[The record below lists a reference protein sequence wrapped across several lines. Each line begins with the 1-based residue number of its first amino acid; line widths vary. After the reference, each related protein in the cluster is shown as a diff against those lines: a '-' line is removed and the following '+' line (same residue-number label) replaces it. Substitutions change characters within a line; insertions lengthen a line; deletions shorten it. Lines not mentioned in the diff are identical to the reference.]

1 VNLNQSK
8 LISNKRKSDEIFEM
22 TLSYDEELIKP
33 GQFFMVKSLEGSYLL
48 PRPISVYD
56 YDGSELKFLYK
67 LVGKGTKTISNLK
80 KGESIQLLGPLG
92 NGFDIEEIKGK
103 VALVSG
109 GIGIAPLNYLIKK
122 LRFQN
127 IDSYLGFKD
136 EVYSI
141 ENFKRNSKKLTV
153 TTESGNH
160 GKKGFITDYIDWDK
174 YDCIVTCGPEIMMN
188 KIIKTGEEKLIK
200 TYISLERRMA
210 CGIGACLGCSVKTT
224 EGMKRACKEGPV
236 FLGKDLILEEQ
247 K

>member
-1 VNLNQSK
+1 VKLNQSK
-8 LISNKRKSDEIFEM
+8 IIGNKRKNDEIYEM
-22 TLSYDEELIKP
+22 TLSYDEEVIKP

-56 YDGSELKFLYK
+56 YDGKELKFLYK
-67 LVGKGTKTISNLK
+67 LVGKGTITISKLK
-80 KGESIQLLGPLG
+80 KDESVQLLGPLG
-92 NGFDIEEIKGK
+92 NGFDIEKIKGK

-122 LRFQN
+122 LESEK

-136 EVYSI
+136 KIYST
-141 ENFKRNSKKLTV
+141 ENFKRNSKNLTI

-160 GKKGFITDYIDWDK
+160 GEKGFVTDYIDWNK

-188 KIIKTGEEKLIK
+188 KIIKIGKKESIK

-210 CGIGACLGCSVKTT
+210 CGIGACLGCSVKTDK
-224 EGMKRACKEGPV
+224 GIKRACKEGPI
-236 FLGKDLILEEQ
+236 FLGKDLIIEE
-247 K
+247 